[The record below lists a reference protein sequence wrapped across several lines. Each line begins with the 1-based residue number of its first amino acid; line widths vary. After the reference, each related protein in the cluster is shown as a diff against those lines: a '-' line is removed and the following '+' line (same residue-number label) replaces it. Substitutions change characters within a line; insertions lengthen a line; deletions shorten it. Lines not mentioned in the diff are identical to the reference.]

1 MQVIGGGDSKK
12 GDIMFGGRCGDIV
25 MRRIAGRRSFLHI
38 LERNADIVGGDK
50 DEGITIIFHGN
61 YERTV

>member
-1 MQVIGGGDSKK
+1 
-12 GDIMFGGRCGDIV
+12 MFGGRCGDIF

-50 DEGITIIFHGN
+50 DEGIKIIFHGN

>member
-1 MQVIGGGDSKK
+1 
-12 GDIMFGGRCGDIV
+12 MFGGRCGGIV
-25 MRRIAGRRSFLHI
+25 MQRIAGRRSFPHI

-50 DEGITIIFHGN
+50 DEGIKIIFHGN